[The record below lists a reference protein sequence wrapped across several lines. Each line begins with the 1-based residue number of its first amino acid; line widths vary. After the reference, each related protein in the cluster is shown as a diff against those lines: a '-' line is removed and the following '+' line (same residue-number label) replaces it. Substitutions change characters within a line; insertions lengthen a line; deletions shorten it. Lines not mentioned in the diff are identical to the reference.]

1 MRLLLLHNP
10 EAGGDEPP
18 ATAVVSA
25 LEDGGHTVLTRDPG
39 SDDWL
44 AELTPDL
51 GAVVAAGG
59 DGTVRRAALA
69 LARAGSVVPL
79 AMLPQGTA
87 NNIARSVGATGTATD
102 LAAAL
107 GSAARS
113 RLAIGVAEG
122 PWGRREFVESAG
134 VGFFTTL
141 LGSRPPEED
150 RGPREARLE
159 AAQARLRRHLEEAPP
174 LRLTLRADG
183 VDLTGSYLLAEALNI
198 PAVGPAAPL
207 APDADHAEPVLRL
220 VLVGA
225 SERSVVADSLDR
237 LARGETLATRL
248 PTRPVSELVLD
259 WPDGRGHV
267 DDEVW
272 PVAGTEASTPAHAA
286 PGRVTLRVLTTIPI
300 LVPARR
306 P

>member
-10 EAGGDEPP
+10 AAGGDEPP
-18 ATAVVSA
+18 ATALVTT

-44 AELTPDL
+44 AELGPDL
-51 GAVVAAGG
+51 DAVVAAGG
-59 DGTVRRAALA
+59 DGTVRRAALV
-69 LARAGSVVPL
+69 LARARSDVPL

-107 GSAARS
+107 GSAVRS

-122 PWGRREFVESAG
+122 RWGRREFVESAG

-150 RGPREARLE
+150 RGPREARLA

-174 LRLTLRADG
+174 LHLTLQADG
-183 VDLTGSYLLAEALNI
+183 VNLTGRYLLAEALNI
-198 PAVGPAAPL
+198 PAVGPGAPL
-207 APDADHAEPVLRL
+207 APDADYAEAALRL

-237 LARGETLATRL
+237 LARGETLVTRL
-248 PTRPVSELVLD
+248 PSRPVTELVLD

-272 PVAGTEASTPAHAA
+272 PVAGTGASTPAHAP
-286 PGRVTLRVLTTIPI
+286 PGRVTLRIMTTIPI
-300 LVPARR
+300 LVPGRR